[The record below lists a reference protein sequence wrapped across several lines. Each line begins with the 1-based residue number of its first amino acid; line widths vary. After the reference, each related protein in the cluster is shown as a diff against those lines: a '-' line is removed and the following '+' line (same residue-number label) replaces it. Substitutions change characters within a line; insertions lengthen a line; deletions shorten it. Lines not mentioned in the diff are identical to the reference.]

1 MKAID
6 FIKKIKNEGEALE
19 VFGLRKT
26 RWEYGVDN
34 CNPLSEE
41 YQEGFYYDIDEAK
54 KAMQELADETKP
66 EFGVTTEIIL
76 LSAEIGPE
84 DVEDID
90 TENGDFFDNDD
101 LLEIFKECCDFND
114 SIYKDYEY
122 KSLDGAL
129 LVFWRWHKYVGYAR
143 NIAEIREGWHEDE
156 SICIKRDSLT
166 ATQCDVLATKEEL
179 EGLSDSDRKTLIRQ
193 RLDESRWKW
202 TFRAE
207 AFIEDYISDNF

>member
-1 MKAID
+1 MKGID
-6 FIKKIKNEGEALE
+6 LVKRVKNEGKVLT
-19 VFGLRKT
+19 VYGLCKT
-26 RWEYGVDN
+26 RWEYGVEN

-41 YQEGFYYDIDEAK
+41 YQEGFYCDIDEAR

-76 LSAEIGPE
+76 CVAEIGP
-84 DVEDID
+84 DDID
-90 TENGDFFDNDD
+90 GIDTDEDFFDDDD
-101 LLEIFKECCDFND
+101 LLEVFKENRDFED

-129 LVFWRWHKYVGYAR
+129 LVFWRWDKYVGYAR

-193 RLDESRWKW
+193 HLDESRWKW